1 MTPSPNAKGDAAWP
15 SRRARDAV
23 ELPRGGALGRG
34 QGGPG
39 GTGGPSYRQGWLK
52 MGENKKAPPLMG
64 TPVWFC
70 RDILK
75 LKPYQW
81 QENVLWDVA
90 LARKPVALVAAN
102 GSGKTQNVAAPLILW
117 HCATFPKSQVVTT
130 AGVFRQVKE
139 QLWSALKGHQNHLG
153 MGWEFNQCDLTSPN
167 GSRAVGFSTDDA
179 GKFEGWHNQNLLMI
193 VDEAKSVPDDI
204 FQAIERC
211 QPTRLL
217 LMSSAGGC
225 DGEFAAAFSTR
236 RKFYSQHRATSM
248 DCAHLSDVWIAGQIA
263 KWGRDHPLVRSM
275 IFSEFNESAGSA
287 VVLGRTTVAA
297 CLDNP
302 PAYVHGPRVAFID
315 WAAGGDE
322 NVVAIVAG
330 NRLERLICWR
340 DKDTMQAA
348 ARAVSELR
356 RWEVPL
362 SNIFA
367 DDSGLGHPINDAL
380 AQAGFPVRRL
390 INGAT
395 AQDTEH
401 YMNMGAEL
409 WFTAVRRIERKEV
422 ILLDD
427 ETLLEQLTGRKKIYS
442 PQGKM
447 GLEKKTDMRARGLSS
462 PDRADAALAAIALAY
477 LTTGGYGWDSMS
489 DTQTD
494 TVPNPEQGFLE
505 AAGLFAG

>member
-1 MTPSPNAKGDAAWP
+1 M
-15 SRRARDAV
+15 
-23 ELPRGGALGRG
+23 
-34 QGGPG
+34 
-39 GTGGPSYRQGWLK
+39 
-52 MGENKKAPPLMG
+52 
-64 TPVWFC
+64 
-70 RDILK
+70 
-75 LKPYQW
+75 
-81 QENVLWDVA
+81 
-90 LARKPVALVAAN
+90 
-102 GSGKTQNVAAPLILW
+102 
-117 HCATFPKSQVVTT
+117 
-130 AGVFRQVKE
+130 
-139 QLWSALKGHQNHLG
+139 
-153 MGWEFNQCDLTSPN
+153 
-167 GSRAVGFSTDDA
+167 
-179 GKFEGWHNQNLLMI
+179 
-193 VDEAKSVPDDI
+193 
-204 FQAIERC
+204 
-211 QPTRLL
+211 
-217 LMSSAGGC
+217 
-225 DGEFAAAFSTR
+225 
-236 RKFYSQHRATSM
+236 
-248 DCAHLSDVWIAGQIA
+248 
-263 KWGRDHPLVRSM
+263 
-275 IFSEFNESAGSA
+275 
-287 VVLGRTTVAA
+287 
-297 CLDNP
+297 
-302 PAYVHGPRVAFID
+302 AFID

-494 TVPNPEQGFLE
+494 TVANPEQGFLE